1 MMVLNRQENL
11 LVELDEVDEYVVKKR
26 EDHSE
31 DEKFNYFLNIGDV
44 SLSIINQY
52 VDSEDK
58 RDVGFETLQ

>member
-1 MMVLNRQENL
+1 MVLNRQENL